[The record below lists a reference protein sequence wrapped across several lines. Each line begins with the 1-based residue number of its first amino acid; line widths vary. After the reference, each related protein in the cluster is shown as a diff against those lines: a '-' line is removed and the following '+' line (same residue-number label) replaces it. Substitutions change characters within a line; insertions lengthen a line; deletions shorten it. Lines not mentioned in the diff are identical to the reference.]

1 MKRFRRYSGSEFKRR
16 DPSQTSIERA
26 AAEAE
31 RQRELREMFNGNW
44 YLMHRQARIERE
56 AAEAREGGRDD
67 GKA

>member
-16 DPSQTSIERA
+16 DPSKTSISRSS
-26 AAEAE
+26 AE
-31 RQRELREMFNGNW
+31 RQRQEQLQREFGIGW
-44 YLMHRQARIERE
+44 YEAYKMQRRE